1 MKPGSEIN
9 FSADFIRY
17 TLTLEKFHKKLFV
30 GSGATGTNEEYEL
43 EMSKIESLRCE
54 TEYLKATLLTY
65 VGQLEGELA
74 ACKDTTK

>member
-17 TLTLEKFHKKLFV
+17 TLTLEKYHKKLSNSHGV
-30 GSGATGTNEEYEL
+30 AATAEEHEKYMDALDTLNYET
-43 EMSKIESLRCE
+43 ESL
-54 TEYLKATLLTY
+54 KAKLLTY

-74 ACKDTTK
+74 AWKDTNK